1 MKKIL
6 SLIFAFTLLLCG
18 CSNVKSD
25 SGKLN
30 IVATNFSCY
39 DFARAVAGDS
49 ADITLL
55 IPPGAD
61 IHSFEP
67 TALDIAKIKDSD
79 LFIYVGGESD
89 AWVEKIL
96 ENLKKEDA
104 AVLNLFDEL
113 GLEHNHETDEHIW
126 TSPENAIKIV
136 NLIRDNLNNINS
148 DNSKKYIT
156 NAQQYVSEIKNVE
169 DTTKEIIAAAEH
181 KHLVIADRFPL
192 KYFAEYY
199 GLNVTAAFSACD
211 HETDIPLNTAASL
224 IETVKINNLAY
235 IFVTES
241 GNRDLAKIISD
252 NTGCEI
258 LTLQS
263 IQSISAKD
271 LENGVTYVSLM
282 EQNANVLRKGL
293 TLCQ

>member
-1 MKKIL
+1 MKR
-6 SLIFAFTLLLCG
+6 LIALIIVFTLLLCG
-18 CSNVKSD
+18 CANIENTKE
-25 SGKLN
+25 KLS

-89 AWVEKIL
+89 SWVEKLIR
-96 ENLKKEDA
+96 NLKKEDTS
-104 AVLNLFDEL
+104 VLNLFDKL
-113 GLEHNHETDEHIW
+113 GLQHNHETDEHIW

-148 DNSKKYIT
+148 ANSKKYT
-156 NAQQYVSEIKNVE
+156 ANAEKYVSEIKNVG
-169 DTTKEIIAAAEH
+169 DSTKEIIAASEH
-181 KHLVIADRFPL
+181 RHLVIADRFPL

-211 HETDIPLNTAASL
+211 HETDVPLNTATTL
-224 IETVKINNLAY
+224 IETVKSNNLAY

-241 GNRDLAKIISD
+241 GSRDLAKIIAD

-258 LTLQS
+258 LTIHS
-263 IQSISAKD
+263 VQSISAED
-271 LENGVTYVSLM
+271 LKNGVTYVSLM
-282 EQNANVLRKGL
+282 EQNAQSLRKGL
-293 TLCQ
+293 TLCH